1 MIVRLRSK
9 FVNTN
14 KLEAAAALFKLP
26 GFGQLSERA
35 IARLVSQLETSAHPD
50 GAALIREGE
59 IGDHLFIVA
68 AGKVE
73 ISCGSSDQPVSLARL
88 GPGEWF
94 GETALLSP
102 DRRHAA
108 TVTALSPIRLW
119 VLPGDECRSVLAAY
133 PTVMVAWH
141 QAAETMLRQQCLL
154 RSSLFASLS
163 PTTALALTAKLQPR
177 DVAAGSTIV
186 RQDDPAGECYLIR
199 DGEVAIV
206 TSAGTENER
215 ERARIGP
222 GGLFGEEALLETLY
236 LASVRATKDCRLLVL
251 SPAELLRTM
260 TADRHVASRVVDLL
274 RLRDRPRRTPGIVVF
289 PQTTT
294 HGEQVVI
301 LKDPAHRS
309 YFRLSEDG
317 WRLWQLL
324 DGELSVREV
333 IVRQIRAS
341 GRFAP
346 QAVAD
351 LLQRL
356 AAAGF
361 IETARR
367 AKIDG
372 LVRPSFWVRVAAWL
386 TRALTWKI
394 QLSGCDRRLSQL
406 YAGGVRVLFTR
417 PALALFSAVAV
428 AGFAGLIAGLITG
441 RMTLTPSRTGSSL
454 LWFLYAAVIVSVVL
468 HEAGHAFTAKFFG
481 REVDRIGIGW
491 FWFAPIVYVDTSD
504 MWPTGRWP
512 RIAVDLAGI
521 YVNAVC
527 AGFATLVALLIG
539 DGRWAAVLW
548 QFVFVSWWIVL
559 GNLDPLF
566 EFDGYYALS
575 DWLDRPNLRQQALAR
590 LWQRAAWR
598 THRLELGYA
607 FAILA
612 YVAVMGSLII
622 NTYNALLASWVA
634 HLLGVSTASVGGWV
648 IALAFLLIAALQ
660 VTSAARGRLN

>member
-1 MIVRLRSK
+1 MIVGLRSK
-9 FVNTN
+9 CGNKN
-14 KLEAAAALFKLP
+14 KLEAAAALSKLP
-26 GFGQLSERA
+26 GFGRLSERA
-35 IARLVSQLETSAHPD
+35 IARLVSRLETGVHPD

-59 IGDHLFIVA
+59 IYDHLFIVA

-102 DRRHAA
+102 DRRHTA

-119 VLPGDECRSVLAAY
+119 VLPGDEFRGVLAAY
-133 PTVMVAWH
+133 PTAMVAWE
-141 QAAETMLRQQCLL
+141 QAAETMLRQKFLL
-154 RSSLFASLS
+154 QSSLFASLS
-163 PTTALALTAKLQPR
+163 PKTALTLTTKLWPR
-177 DVAAGSTIV
+177 DAAAGSTIV

-199 DGEVAIV
+199 DGEVAII
-206 TSAGTENER
+206 TSAGTEKER

-222 GGLFGEEALLETLY
+222 GGMFGEEALLETLY

-251 SPAELLRTM
+251 STAELIGTM
-260 TADRHVASRVVDLL
+260 TADRHVASRVLDLL
-274 RLRDRPRRTPGIVVF
+274 RLRDRPRRMPGITVF
-289 PQTTT
+289 PQTTA
-294 HGEQVVI
+294 HGEQVII

-324 DGELSVREV
+324 DGDLSVREV
-333 IVRQIRAS
+333 IVGQIRAT

-351 LLQRL
+351 LLHRL

-367 AKIDG
+367 AKIDD
-372 LVRPSFWVRVAAWL
+372 LVRPPFWMRVAAWL
-386 TRALTWKI
+386 TRVLTWKI
-394 QLSGCDRRLSQL
+394 QFTGCDRWLSQL
-406 YAGGVRVLFTR
+406 YAGGVRVLFFR
-417 PALALFSAVAV
+417 AALVLFSAVAV
-428 AGFAGLIAGLITG
+428 AGFAALIVALMTG
-441 RMTLTPSRTGSSL
+441 RMTLTPTGAGASL
-454 LWFLYAAVIVSVVL
+454 LWFLYAAVIVSIVL
-468 HEAGHAFTAKFFG
+468 HEAGHAFTAKFYG

-491 FWFAPIVYVDTSD
+491 FWFAPMVYVDTSD

-521 YVNAVC
+521 AVNVVC
-527 AGFATLVALLIG
+527 AGFAALAALLIG
-539 DGRWAAVLW
+539 SGPWAAVLW
-548 QFVFVSWWIVL
+548 QFVLVSWWIVTV
-559 GNLDPLF
+559 NLNPLF

-575 DWLDRPNLRQQALAR
+575 DWLDRPNLRRQALAR

-598 THRLELGYA
+598 THRLEFGYA
-607 FAILA
+607 LAILA
-612 YVAVMGSLII
+612 YIVVMGALII
-622 NTYNALLASWVA
+622 NTYDDLLESWVA
-634 HLLGVSTASVGGWV
+634 HLLGVSIASVGGWV

-660 VTSAARGRLN
+660 VASGARGRFI